1 MTDKFIHKQALVVRL
16 DLKMGRGKIAV
27 QCAHAAIGAANE
39 TRSKRP
45 EWWSQWIDEGQAKI
59 ALKVP
64 DLMSIKELIV
74 EARTRRIP
82 YYVVEDRGLT
92 QVPPGSI
99 TCLGLGPA
107 PAELI
112 DPLTG
117 NLPLL

>member
-1 MTDKFIHKQALVVRL
+1 MSDGFTHKQALVIRL

-27 QCAHAAIGAANE
+27 QCAHAAVGASNE
-39 TRSKRP
+39 AHSKHL
-45 EWWSQWIDEGQAKI
+45 EWWNKWMDEGQAKI

-64 DLMSIKELIV
+64 DLASIRELIV
-74 EARTRRIP
+74 GARTRRIP
-82 YYVVEDRGLT
+82 YYVVADRGLT

-107 PAELI
+107 PVELI

>member
-1 MTDKFIHKQALVVRL
+1 MSSGFAFKQALVVRM

-27 QCAHAAIGAANE
+27 QCAHAAIGAARE
-39 TRSKRP
+39 TRAVHP
-45 EWWSQWIDEGQAKI
+45 DWWKTWIEEGQAKI
-59 ALKVP
+59 ALKIP
-64 DLMSIKELIV
+64 DLETMNILIKE
-74 EARTRRIP
+74 AGTRGIP

-107 PAELI
+107 PSRVL

-117 NLPLL
+117 DLPLL